1 MRKIKLILTLTAIAL
16 LILLLSSCGTTSAKG
31 LYRKIDRAM
40 SRLDSYKVS
49 STLDATFY
57 YHGEKNELS
66 RTGTQIYSSTS
77 KKDCYVYLQ
86 SSSTSTIDGSDPNY
100 IENVIAYNG
109 GNAFLYS
116 KSDDV
121 EQRLYSPMTRKDFLS
136 YYSASLKS
144 EKEALFDCETIA
156 FEEIE
161 SGGWE
166 ITFSGFQQDTTDK
179 YINGLGI
186 RTPFLDDEVL
196 DLELTIQASSDFHIT
211 GTSMTVVFSENSKRD
226 TSTIELIDHYSDH
239 NEAELITDD
248 LKLEDY
254 RKIYDVRLVGQLEDM
269 IVDMSGEIKEFA
281 IHTTLDYGG
290 KSYSNRSIV
299 QYGCQEGD
307 YYYETEYDRNN
318 FKHFTSY
325 TEGYKRTYVNQHP
338 KTTLS
343 QSHTEAR
350 AYITSLINTANY
362 APTNVRNIK
371 MLEDGR
377 YQVNH
382 VVTDRSQLEGY
393 LPSYNDVY
401 VGATQV
407 VFFTIEEQEIQK
419 IESTIEVTYLSGGIK
434 GERCTLTVTKVVDF
448 NEEVDFLI
456 SFLPYPEYHKS

>member
-1 MRKIKLILTLTAIAL
+1 MKRIRAILTLTTVL
-16 LILLLSSCGTTSAKG
+16 LLLLLLSSCKTNSAAG

-49 STLDATFY
+49 RTLDATFY
-57 YHGEKNELS
+57 YHGERNELS
-66 RTGTQIYSSTS
+66 STGTQIYSGTS
-77 KKDCYVYLQ
+77 RKDCYVYLQ
-86 SSSTSTIDGSDPNY
+86 SSSTTTIDDADPDY
-100 IENVIAYNG
+100 IESVVAYND
-109 GNAFLYS
+109 GNAFLFS

-121 EQRLYSPMTRKDFLS
+121 EQRVYSPMSRKDFLS
-136 YYSASLKS
+136 YYTTSLKS
-144 EKEALFDCETIA
+144 EKKALFDCETIA

-161 SGGWE
+161 NGGWQ
-166 ITFSGFQQDTTDK
+166 ITFSGFQKEPIDK

-196 DLELTIQASSDFHIT
+196 DLELTIQAASDFRIT
-211 GTSMTVVFSENSKRD
+211 STSMTVIFKENSKRD

-239 NEAELITDD
+239 DVAEPITDD
-248 LKLEDY
+248 LKPEDY

-269 IVDMSGEIKEFA
+269 IVDMSGQIKEFA

-290 KSYSNRSIV
+290 QLYSSRTIV

-318 FKHFTSY
+318 FKHFISY
-325 TEGYKRTYVNQHP
+325 TEGYKRTYINQHP
-338 KTTLS
+338 QTTLP

-382 VVTDRSQLEGY
+382 VVTDRSQLEVY
-393 LPSYNDVY
+393 LPSLNDVY

-419 IESTIEVTYLSGGIK
+419 IESTFEVTYLSGGIK

-448 NEEVDFLI
+448 NEEVDFFI